1 MAKTQEEMRSELIA
15 LLRSHD
21 WYYDRSDDHRAY
33 NSGRESYE
41 KIRDLVRQVP
51 DGEALYASRGK
62 VEV

>member
-21 WYYDRSDDHRAY
+21 WSYEYSDDHGVYTA
-33 NSGRESYE
+33 GRIQQQ
-41 KIRDLVRQVP
+41 KIRDLIRQVP
-51 DGEALYASRGK
+51 DGDALYAVRGK